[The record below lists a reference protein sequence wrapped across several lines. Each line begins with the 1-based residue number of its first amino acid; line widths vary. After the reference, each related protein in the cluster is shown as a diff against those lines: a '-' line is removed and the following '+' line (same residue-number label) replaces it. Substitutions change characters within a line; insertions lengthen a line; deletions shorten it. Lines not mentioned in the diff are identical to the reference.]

1 MFIMCQLLI
10 MHQLYSI
17 PLFLLPQLP
26 QLLLPFQDIQL
37 FLQFQLSYIC
47 QFLLIIPKQANV
59 NQLQEAA
66 AILVLALE
74 LLAGNPLESYVRR
87 WPELNCNVLT
97 NEMT

>member
-1 MFIMCQLLI
+1 MCQLLI
-10 MHQLYSI
+10 MHQLYST
-17 PLFLLPQLP
+17 PLFLLPQLPQLP

-74 LLAGNPLESYVRR
+74 LLAGNPLE
-87 WPELNCNVLT
+87 
-97 NEMT
+97 